1 MNAFHKFVLWL
12 VTRIYPYKAYG
23 MENIPEGAAVIPYN
37 HFSVM
42 DPLFIRHAYRGTI
55 CFPAKIELFKNKCFG
70 SILRACGAI
79 PVDRAN
85 PGMEMLLTSIKT
97 LRNGNKLVIS
107 PEGTRNKTGSL
118 DFLPFKEGTV
128 LFAVKGKAPV
138 VPCIVA
144 KPAKPFRRTN
154 IYFGKPFDFSEYYD
168 KKLSDEVL
176 KNLNDVLVEKMK
188 EAQAEFLQFLD
199 NKKKKKGKKSAKVN
213 LNNGNT

>member
-154 IYFGKPFDFSEYYD
+154 IYFGKPFDFSEYQGQRLDTELNHKLTEIMYQKLCD
-168 KKLSDEVL
+168 AKSEQEKLLQEKKDAKLA
-176 KNLNDVLVEKMK
+176 KK
-188 EAQAEFLQFLD
+188 
-199 NKKKKKGKKSAKVN
+199 NKKSKKR
-213 LNNGNT
+213 